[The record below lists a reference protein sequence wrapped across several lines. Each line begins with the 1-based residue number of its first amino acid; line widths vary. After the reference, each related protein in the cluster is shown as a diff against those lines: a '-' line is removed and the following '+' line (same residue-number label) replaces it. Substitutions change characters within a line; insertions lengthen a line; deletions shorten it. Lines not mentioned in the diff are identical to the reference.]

1 MASITNQTNIE
12 ANVADVNDYE
22 SWEQRVDKVLD
33 EDEDSIDSA
42 DFIVDDDDTTVGV
55 EEVQFSLEGVVA
67 GAKVSEVSFPLPGTK
82 VDQATDKGWTEVKGG
97 FKKKD
102 VKERFV
108 VGTSSTINEQRS
120 KAFELLEDT
129 KKGGSNLL
137 KTKMCRSTE
146 TGEECPHGDR
156 CRFAH
161 SLSELRISECFFG
174 DRCRFVRRHKNHDGI
189 YFNNT
194 GKFCNHLHPGETHEC
209 FFKRTGKEMP
219 VVVPPKNV
227 ETKVV
232 DVPKNDGKNDGKS
245 VWVPKPKLVY
255 KQPSPEEIHELQMM
269 RLAELEKQDRKREE
283 DEANKLADE
292 LDVIIREGI
301 KGVGVKEEVKEEVRE
316 EKVKVRE
323 EKVKDSESELV
334 LRVSACGYLAAL
346 EMAMK
351 SGRTNLRVEII

>member
-1 MASITNQTNIE
+1 MACITNQTNIE

-22 SWEQRVDKVLD
+22 SWEKRIEESD

-42 DFIVDDDDTTVGV
+42 DYDDDDTVGV

-67 GAKVSEVSFPLPGTK
+67 GAKVSDVSFPLPGTK
-82 VDQATDKGWTEVKGG
+82 VEQDTDTDKDWSEVKGG
-97 FKKKD
+97 FKKKE

-108 VGTSSTINEQRS
+108 MGTSSAINEQRS
-120 KAFELLEDT
+120 KAFELLEDK

-174 DRCRFVRRHKNHDGI
+174 DRCRFVRRHRNHDGV

-227 ETKVV
+227 EPKVV
-232 DVPKNDGKNDGKS
+232 DIPKNDGKNDEKS

-269 RLAELEKQDRKREE
+269 RLAELEKQDQKKEE

-301 KGVGVKEEVKEEVRE
+301 KGVGVKEEVRE

-323 EKVKDSESELV
+323 EKVKDAEPELV